1 MRYASSGK
9 CEIKTRYST
18 TKNVVTQVY
27 NAQRKIPCKQRSISV
42 GKFNKLK
49 YSMLTLFEVIYIY
62 TYVSTFLRRSVIL
75 FWKITIENL

>member
-18 TKNVVTQVY
+18 TKSVVTQVY

-49 YSMLTLFEVIYIY
+49 YLMRTLYEVIYIY
-62 TYVSTFLRRSVIL
+62 IYVIL
-75 FWKITIENL
+75 FWKITIENLP